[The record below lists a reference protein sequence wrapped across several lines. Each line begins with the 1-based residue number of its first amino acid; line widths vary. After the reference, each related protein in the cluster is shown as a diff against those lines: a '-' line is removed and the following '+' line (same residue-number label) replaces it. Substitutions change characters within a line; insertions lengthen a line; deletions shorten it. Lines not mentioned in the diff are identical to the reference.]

1 MKKPKDFKA
10 FCIREKHEGNKPG
23 ISIREFK
30 YSSIKTSGIFT
41 LLVADSNN
49 IPIKGRITA
58 YAFSHNE
65 FYRKI
70 IHIIMRT
77 M

>member
-10 FCIREKHEGNKPG
+10 FCIREKHEGNNPG

-58 YAFSHNE
+58 YAF
-65 FYRKI
+65 R
-70 IHIIMRT
+70 IMSFIERLSIS
-77 M
+77 